1 MTQYILNSVKDS
13 CTIKTKTIEVH
24 KNNLLKVSD
33 LIYSALKNKKKIL
46 LVGNGGSA
54 ADAQHIA
61 AEFVVRLKQN
71 RKAYPA
77 IALTTD
83 TSVLTSCGNDFG
95 YDMVFKRQI
104 EALGEKGDILIALS
118 TSGNSKNV
126 LEAIEE
132 AKKKKIKIIGFTGN
146 NGGKMKNRC
155 DILIDVKSENTMR
168 IQETHITFLH
178 IISDIVEKML
188 TKGKKNENK

>member
-1 MTQYILNSVKDS
+1 MSDYFRESIDES
-13 CTIKTKTIEVH
+13 CRIKKESFDAH
-24 KNNLLKVSD
+24 KSNLFKIADEIFNTLLKG
-33 LIYSALKNKKKIL
+33 KKIL
-46 LVGNGGSA
+46 LIGNGGSA

-61 AEFVVRLKQN
+61 AEFVVRLKKE

-83 TSVLTSCGNDFG
+83 TSVLTSCGNDYG
-95 YDMVFKRQI
+95 YENVFKRQI

-126 LEAIEE
+126 IEGIKEAR
-132 AKKKKIKIIGFTGN
+132 KRKIKIIGFTGDG
-146 NGGKMKNRC
+146 GGKMKGLC
-155 DILIDVKSENTMR
+155 DILIDVKSDNTMR

-178 IISDIVEKML
+178 IISDIVEKKL
-188 TKGKKNENK
+188 LKEKIK